1 MSSGKKKEKETKQT
15 FETPSIGCAVT
26 CAEGIQENA
35 ELQVTQL
42 VKYSPFF
49 SLLGEDL
56 EVEMVLT
63 PAPLV
68 AICGVRTLRNPLVKI
83 KLYSLGK

>member
-26 CAEGIQENA
+26 CTEGIQENA

-42 VKYSPFF
+42 VKYTPFF
-49 SLLGEDL
+49 NLLGED
-56 EVEMVLT
+56 
-63 PAPLV
+63 
-68 AICGVRTLRNPLVKI
+68 
-83 KLYSLGK
+83 